1 MKNMLLW
8 IGLVSLVL
16 AFSAM
21 LSSCW
26 DADYI
31 KYTSDQAY
39 VVLET
44 EQYERL
50 LKAVEETAQNTK
62 CLAELMEAKSK

>member
-1 MKNMLLW
+1 MKDMFLW
-8 IGLVSLVL
+8 IGLVSLAL
-16 AFSAM
+16 SAM
-21 LSSCW
+21 LSACW

-50 LKAVEETAQNTK
+50 VKAVEETAQNTK
-62 CLAELMEAKSK
+62 RLTELLEKAKK

>member
-1 MKNMLLW
+1 MLLW

-16 AFSAM
+16 ALLAM
-21 LSSCW
+21 LSACW

-44 EQYERL
+44 EQYNRL
-50 LKAVEETAQNTK
+50 VQAVEETAKNTK
-62 CLAELMEAKSK
+62 RLTELLEKAKK

>member
-1 MKNMLLW
+1 MHNIFLW
-8 IGLVSLVL
+8 IGLVSLAL
-16 AFSAM
+16 AAM
-21 LSSCW
+21 LSGCW

-44 EQYERL
+44 EQYNRL
-50 LKAVEETAQNTK
+50 VQAVEETAKNTK
-62 CLAELMEAKSK
+62 RLTELLEKAKK

>member
-1 MKNMLLW
+1 MHNIFLW
-8 IGLVSLVL
+8 VGLVSLAL
-16 AFSAM
+16 AAM
-21 LSSCW
+21 LSACW

-44 EQYERL
+44 EQYNRL
-50 LKAVEETAQNTK
+50 VQAVEETAKNTK
-62 CLAELMEAKSK
+62 RLTELMEAKSK

>member
-16 AFSAM
+16 ALLAM
-21 LSSCW
+21 LSACW

-44 EQYERL
+44 EQYNRL
-50 LKAVEETAQNTK
+50 VQAVEETAKNTK
-62 CLAELMEAKSK
+62 RLTELLEKAKK